1 MQPEDEW
8 NLIRTDRVPDTSL
21 RVSAIRIALL
31 FSSVAIALALFLVPF
46 AENQSRNIAS
56 SGALDLMSTG
66 SVPAT
71 DRYTIRRSV
80 LQPSDTSVCIIRAD
94 GTRNGE
100 C

>member
-21 RVSAIRIALL
+21 RISAIRIALL

-46 AENQSRNIAS
+46 VEDQGRNVAS
-56 SGALDLMSTG
+56 TDSLDLMSTG
-66 SVPAT
+66 SIPQAA
-71 DRYTIRRSV
+71 RYTIRRSV
-80 LQPSDTSVCIIRAD
+80 LQPSDDSVCIIRAD
-94 GTRNGE
+94 GTHTGE